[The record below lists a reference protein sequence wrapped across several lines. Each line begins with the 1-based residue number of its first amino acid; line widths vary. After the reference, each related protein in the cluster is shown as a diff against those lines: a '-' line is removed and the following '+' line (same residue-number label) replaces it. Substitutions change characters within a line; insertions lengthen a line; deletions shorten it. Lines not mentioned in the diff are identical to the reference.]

1 MATAAPF
8 PVPDVTTISTDDTA
22 AAPRAQP
29 VLHTQPLDAS
39 TLATAVGP
47 ALDRADA
54 ATAGLQVLI
63 LVPDAALGVATTERL
78 AGSPVA
84 IVAATSAR
92 RGARIL
98 AAGPPAALALTLD
111 DALTLVRSS
120 QLKLD
125 ALRAVVLGGADE
137 LLATRAEALES
148 ILSEIP
154 KDALRIATAARV
166 GEGFKAF
173 AERHL
178 RRARQDAG
186 VIGAPLETP
195 LHVLTVAHG
204 GHASALRSL
213 LDTLDPPSAAI
224 VVTLDAAAAVVEGAL
239 RPLGLAGAD
248 SSVTVVRTDAI
259 PSHAALVVLFEVPDS
274 RDVIH
279 AVAAATPVRAV
290 VLAEPREQGRLAA
303 LSGGALLPLDLA
315 AAASAGVRRYDLAL
329 REEIAAVLATGTPL
343 RELLAIEPLLAMH
356 DAASIAAATL
366 RLLEGARAKAPRAAA
381 FQLAA
386 APAAPAALASAR
398 RDDDRGE
405 RPRGP
410 RRDAPPRGDRGDRP
424 PRPDRGD
431 RSERP
436 ARSFGARDGA
446 RSDRPARGE
455 RSGPPRGD
463 RPDRGERSA
472 PPRGDRSDRGPR
484 SGPPR
489 DRGPGSGLPRG
500 DRTDRGRPEGPRGPV
515 RSSRGPAEGGDKR
528 EWSDRGEALRRSRKP
543 RREDT

>member
-1 MATAAPF
+1 M
-8 PVPDVTTISTDDTA
+8 TTSTDDTA
-22 AAPRAQP
+22 APPRAQP
-29 VLHTQPLDAS
+29 VLHTQPLDAF
-39 TLATAVGP
+39 TLAAAAGP
-47 ALDRADA
+47 AFDRADA
-54 ATAGLQVLI
+54 DLEGLQVLI
-63 LVPDAALGVATTERL
+63 LVPDAALGVATAERL
-78 AGSPVA
+78 AERAVVV
-84 IVAATSAR
+84 VAATSAR

-98 AAGPPAALALTLD
+98 AAGVPAALAITLD

-125 ALRAVVLGGADE
+125 ALRAIVLGGADE
-137 LLATRAEALES
+137 LLATRAEALEAL
-148 ILSEIP
+148 LSEVP

-186 VIGAPLETP
+186 AVGAALESP

-224 VVTLDAAAAVVEGAL
+224 VVTSDAAAKTVEGAL

-248 SSVTVVRTDAI
+248 SSVTVVHADAI

-315 AAASAGVRRYDLAL
+315 AVASAGVRRHDLAL

-366 RLLEGARAKAPRAAA
+366 RLLEGARAKVPRAAA
-381 FQLAA
+381 FQLATPA
-386 APAAPAALASAR
+386 TAPAAPPSAR

-410 RRDAPPRGDRGDRP
+410 RREGPPRDRGDRP
-424 PRPDRGD
+424 PRPDRG
-431 RSERP
+431 ERP
-436 ARSFGARDGA
+436 ARSFGTRDGA
-446 RSDRPARGE
+446 RGDRPDRGERSGPPRGGRPDRGE

-463 RPDRGERSA
+463 RPDRG
-472 PPRGDRSDRGPR
+472 PR

-489 DRGPGSGLPRG
+489 DRGPQAGPPR
-500 DRTDRGRPEGPRGPV
+500 DRGRPEGPRGPV

-543 RREDT
+543 RREDP